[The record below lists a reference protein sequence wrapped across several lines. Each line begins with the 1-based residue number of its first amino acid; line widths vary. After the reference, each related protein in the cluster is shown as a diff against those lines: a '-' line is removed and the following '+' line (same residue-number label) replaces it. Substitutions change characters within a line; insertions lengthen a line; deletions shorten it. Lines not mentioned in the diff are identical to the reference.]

1 MTSQNNTPEYKQP
14 FDPKH
19 SDSQYYKPLVSDTLD
34 GGGFKPPVDGIKDG
48 GKNFCGSVYPK
59 TLAMAEN
66 VAYEPVLSPTPVLA
80 KVPVIL
86 AERSVQVDV
95 ESKIKLDH
103 PAIEIKR
110 IRKQLFLTQ
119 CKLLPSVG
127 KLFLSGYVRKNI
139 EYATSTCGKGDCIS
153 GDIKHTTCNIPFDC
167 VTFIPYELG
176 AYPVFDKNSEC
187 APMQTFDAKLMGASP
202 FEQEFDSVQN
212 FNEKI
217 FCELVSVRFTEV
229 DLTFDD
235 KKELGCGWDNEFE
248 FTKIT
253 EKLTM
258 LITIKLLQYQQIPIP
273 GKDADHNYPN

>member
-1 MTSQNNTPEYKQP
+1 MASQINTPEYKQP

-19 SDSQYYKPLVSDTLD
+19 SDGQDGFD
-34 GGGFKPPVDGIKDG
+34 GGGFKPPVDGGKGG
-48 GKNFCGSVYPK
+48 GKDFCGAVYPK

-66 VAYEPVLSPTPVLA
+66 IAYEPVLSPTPLLA

-167 VTFIPYELG
+167 VTYIPYELG
-176 AYPVFDKNSEC
+176 AYPVFCKNAES
-187 APMQTFDAKLMGASP
+187 APIQTFDAKLMGASP

-217 FCELVSVRFTEV
+217 FCELVNVRFNEV

-235 KKELGCGWDNEFE
+235 KKELCGWENEFE

-258 LITIKLLQYQQIPIP
+258 FITIKLLQYQQIPIP
-273 GKDADHNYPN
+273 GTEGTSKYPN